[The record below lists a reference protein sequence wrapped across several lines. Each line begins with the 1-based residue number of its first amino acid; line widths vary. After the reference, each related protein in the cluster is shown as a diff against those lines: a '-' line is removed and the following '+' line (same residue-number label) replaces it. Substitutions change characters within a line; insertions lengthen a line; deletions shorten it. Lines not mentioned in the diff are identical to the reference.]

1 MQDARKRSFTE
12 RVIRDLERAFPSPE
26 PDSHRYVVEKD
37 RFSFYLYDSRP
48 RGETRPVTGQGR
60 PWRSSASMTGEKVW
74 QLSWMPPEG
83 RWKKYGRY
91 FDLDTAALVVKG
103 DPAGCFM
110 GAVSPLAY
118 LARKKKESDK

>member
-48 RGETRPVTGQGR
+48 RGDAAGDWTRTPVAKF
-60 PWRSSASMTGEKVW
+60 SFHDGEKVW